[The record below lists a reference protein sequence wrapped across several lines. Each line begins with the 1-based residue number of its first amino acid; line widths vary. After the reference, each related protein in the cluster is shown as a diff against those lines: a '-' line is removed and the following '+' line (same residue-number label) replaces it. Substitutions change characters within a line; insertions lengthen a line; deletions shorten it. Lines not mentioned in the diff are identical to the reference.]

1 MMETMI
7 QVNKLSKE
15 YDGNPVLSDISL
27 EIKKGEFVVIMGQ
40 SGCGKST
47 LLYSMSGMDVATSGS
62 VFCNGKELYKLGE
75 KELAKLRLSKM
86 GFVFQRANLLK
97 NLNIEENIMFPGL
110 QLKAAEKKEVRDRA
124 DRLMR
129 EMGIEGIR
137 KHDIKKVSGGQLQ
150 RAAICRAL
158 INEPEVL
165 FGDEPTGA
173 LNAGTT
179 REILELLDGIH
190 KKGTTIVLVTHD
202 ANVAVRADRVIYL
215 ADGTICDEMVLGTYE
230 ESKEEE
236 RHKKM
241 LAWLQKMGF

>member
-1 MMETMI
+1 MDTMI
-7 QVNKLSKE
+7 QVNELSKE
-15 YDGNPVLSDISL
+15 YDGNPVLTDITLS
-27 EIKKGEFVVIMGQ
+27 IQKGEFVAIMGQ

-47 LLYSMSGMDVATSGS
+47 LLYNMSGMDVATSGN
-62 VFCNGKELYKLGE
+62 VLWKGKALYELGE
-75 KELAKLRLSKM
+75 KELSRLRLSEM

-97 NLNIEENIMFPGL
+97 NLNIEENILFPGL
-110 QLKAAEKKEVRDRA
+110 QLKRIGKQELQNRA
-124 DRLMR
+124 DMLLR

-137 KHDIKKVSGGQLQ
+137 KQDIKKVSGGQLQ

-190 KKGTTIVLVTHD
+190 KRGTTIVLVTHD

-215 ADGTICDEMVLGTYE
+215 ADGNVRDEMMLGTYE
-230 ESKEEE
+230 KSEEE
-236 RHKKM
+236 GRHGKL
-241 LAWLQKMGF
+241 LAWLQEMGF